1 MTKQD
6 KRLQK
11 TKVVSL
17 SPEAATDHGIPSIM
31 DMLDMDMHPP
41 QYPPPEMHM
50 LDFHND
56 GISVVREALAY
67 KPVKGIAY
75 RELSRMAAHEAVCL
89 MCACKEITE
98 LCERQ
103 AYLRQ
108 LLIDHEQYIRNHYTR
123 IVETSAQSYC
133 PSRVEENVHVW
144 LWSHEDASKLNSLI
158 SDAVIPRRIFFVFV
172 AESLSNLCNMGK
184 IATDLRFEY
193 NYGMVSLR
201 FYLTAVNFA
210 IDDLTK
216 NAGDFTLQ

>member
-17 SPEAATDHGIPSIM
+17 KPEAATDHGIPSIM

-41 QYPPPEMHM
+41 QYPSPEMHD

-56 GISVVREALAY
+56 GISVVHEALRF
-67 KPVKGIAY
+67 KPLKGIAY
-75 RELSRMAAHEAVCL
+75 RELSRMAAYEAVRL

-103 AYLRQ
+103 AALRQ
-108 LLIDHEQYIRNHYTR
+108 LMMNQEQYIRKHYSR
-123 IVETSAQSYC
+123 VVETGAQSYC
-133 PSRVEENVHVW
+133 PVSIENNIHVW
-144 LWSHEDASKLNSLI
+144 LWSHEDAGKLDSLI
-158 SDAVIPRRIFFVFV
+158 MDSGIPRRMFFVFV
-172 AESLSNLCNMGK
+172 AESLSNLGNLGRL
-184 IATDLRFEY
+184 ATDLRFEY
-193 NYGMVSLR
+193 NYGMMVLR
-201 FYLTAVNFA
+201 FYLSTVNFA

-216 NAGDFTLQ
+216 NAGSFTE